1 MIFDRS
7 YSFPTKAIDIKL
19 CYGLSISKAF
29 AKPDRYENGSRGC
42 FMGNHGVRLGHVAL
56 RSALSTG
63 MTKLSAQSGF
73 FKHRTDHGCA
83 SLPRSRQ
90 TLREVP
96 GSKFR
101 DICQSACMSVLVMR
115 TLNSRFKRFQSPV
128 A

>member
-56 RSALSTG
+56 RSALSNWYDE
-63 MTKLSAQSGF
+63 AF
-73 FKHRTDHGCA
+73 VA
-83 SLPRSRQ
+83 
-90 TLREVP
+90 
-96 GSKFR
+96 
-101 DICQSACMSVLVMR
+101 
-115 TLNSRFKRFQSPV
+115 KRVFQAPY
-128 A
+128 